1 MKLYGIKPYRRR
13 GRRWRRVQSSGMV
26 YSNLIHNLPIPDKP
40 NLIWVSDFTYISFK
54 GRFLYLATI
63 KDVYDRRIVGWS
75 LLTSHSVQL
84 VILALLHAVSR
95 YGRPKLLH
103 SDQGSEYK
111 SQPYTKLAEGLGI
124 KLSMSHKGSPWENGY
139 QESFYSHFKVDLGD
153 PNRFNTLGELAYG
166 IYSQIQY
173 YNYIRI
179 HSKLKMA
186 PVSYAKQQQ
195 QYILTI

>member
-1 MKLYGIKPYRRR
+1 
-13 GRRWRRVQSSGMV
+13 
-26 YSNLIHNLPIPDKP
+26 
-40 NLIWVSDFTYISFK
+40 VSDFTHISFH
-54 GRFLYLATI
+54 GRFFYLATI

-111 SQPYTKLAEGLGI
+111 SKVYTKLAEGLGI

-153 PNRFNTLGELAYG
+153 PNRFNTLGELAYE
-166 IYSQIQY
+166 IYRQMQY
-173 YNYIRI
+173 YNQTRI

-186 PVSYAKQQQ
+186 PVTYAKQHNNLITK
-195 QYILTI
+195 YVPLP